1 MLCAL
6 KRKDDIGKNLLW
18 AKVNIFLFNIPNKH
32 GWRGC
37 LIEAP
42 GNSEKRTDKYYLT
55 HSFIEHLLNARNS
68 SKYWVGWGGH
78 GSGAKPKTK
87 MKIFD

>member
-18 AKVNIFLFNIPNKH
+18 AKVYIFLFNIPTKH

-42 GNSEKRTDKYYLT
+42 GNTEKRTDKYHLT
-55 HSFIEHLLNARNS
+55 HSFTEHLLNARNS
-68 SKYWVGWGGH
+68 SKYWVEMGGMVL
-78 GSGAKPKTK
+78 GRNQKQK
-87 MKIFD
+87 